1 MKIYISLPITGHDIE
16 EVEASCIYASGVIQ
30 AKGHTPVSPLDVSPD
45 SDATY
50 AEHMGNDIEALL
62 NCDAVLF
69 MPEWRSSKGCRL
81 ENSAAEIYEK
91 KIFYSLDR
99 IPNIDIC
106 PPPHC
111 PYHVKDFKE
120 CKDMAEKLL
129 PDGNI
134 QVNCSCYYFLR
145 NTIIELKNK
154 YYATTTQYRRSLRT
168 GVSRQRVEKHAND
181 DGAAHP

>member
-1 MKIYISLPITGHDIE
+1 MKIYISLPITGNDIE

-30 AKGHTPVSPLDVSPD
+30 AKGHTPLSPLDVSPD

-134 QVNCSCYYFLR
+134 QVNCSCYYYLR

-168 GVSRQRVEKHAND
+168 GVSRQRVGKHAND

>member
-69 MPEWRSSKGCRL
+69 MPEWRSSKGFRL
-81 ENSAAEIYEK
+81 ENAAAEIYDK
-91 KIFYSLDR
+91 KTFYSLDR

-106 PPPHC
+106 PPDDC

-120 CKDMAEKLL
+120 CKHMCETLFL
-129 PDGNI
+129 NGNI
-134 QVNCSCYYFLR
+134 EINCTCEYYIR
-145 NTIIELKNK
+145 NILIELKNK
-154 YYATTTQYRRSLRT
+154 
-168 GVSRQRVEKHAND
+168 
-181 DGAAHP
+181 

>member
-45 SDATY
+45 PAATY
-50 AEHMGNDIEALL
+50 AEHMGNDITALL
-62 NCDAVLF
+62 LCDAALF
-69 MPEWRSSKGCRL
+69 LDGWRQSKGCRL
-81 ENSAAEIYEK
+81 EHAAAEIYEK

-106 PPPHC
+106 PPDDC

-120 CKDMAEKLL
+120 CKYQCQTIR
-129 PDGNI
+129 PDGNLKI
-134 QVNCSCYYFLR
+134 NCTCDYFAKNLL
-145 NTIIELKNK
+145 IEFGNFKIK
-154 YYATTTQYRRSLRT
+154 
-168 GVSRQRVEKHAND
+168 
-181 DGAAHP
+181 